1 MFKKSKKFRP
11 LQLKL
16 TVLIYLISVIPT
28 FFVMRLI
35 LDTTDNFFVEEQK
48 IEYMQEVNIVA
59 NNVEQERYLTDEYR
73 AKYLNQYV
81 LNRSS
86 DSQYRLIIVDK
97 NGNVLSDSSQLAN
110 NKMYISKEII
120 AALNGETYLNY
131 YKEQRAIYVATPI
144 NNSESSELLGVVLIV
159 GSVEKTSEL
168 SSRIIDNVNIS
179 ILILYGIILLGAY
192 FIIKATL
199 MPLQKIMD
207 VIEKM
212 SRGKF
217 EERIEV
223 KQSSDFYEISY
234 AINEMA
240 TQIEMIENSRDQF
253 VSNVSH
259 ELKTPL
265 SSIKVLSDSLLIQE
279 DVPKEMYVE
288 FLEDIVS
295 ETDRLTNIVN
305 DLLTLVKIDQSN
317 VVLNIESTP
326 IGDLVQKIIKRI
338 RYIATGKNIE
348 IDFKME
354 EDFEIEVDQIKID
367 LAIANL
373 IDNAVKY
380 TNENGKVT
388 VEIVK
393 DNAYAYIKVEDTGNG
408 IEKEE
413 LANIF
418 KRFYRIDKTR
428 DRETGGFGLGLS
440 ITYSITLLHN
450 GDIKVTSELG
460 VGSKFII
467 MLPLKYNKEIQ

>member
-1 MFKKSKKFRP
+1 MFKRIEP
-11 LQLKL
+11 LHFKL
-16 TVLIYLISVIPT
+16 LILVCLISIIPT
-28 FFVMRLI
+28 FIVALMI
-35 LDTTDNFFVEEQK
+35 LDTTENFFIEQQK
-48 IEYMQEVNIVA
+48 VEYMQEVNIIA
-59 NNVEQERYLTDEYR
+59 NNIVQEKYLTDENR

-86 DSQYRLIIVDK
+86 DYQYRLIIIDSKGV
-97 NGNVLSDSSQLAN
+97 VISDSSELAN
-110 NKMYISKEII
+110 DKIYISKEVIS
-120 AALNGETYLNY
+120 ALNGETYINY
-131 YKEQRAIYVATPI
+131 YKDQNAIYVSTPI
-144 NNSESSELLGVVLIV
+144 NNGKSSELLGVVLIV
-159 GSVEKTSEL
+159 GSVEKTSQL
-168 SSRIIDNVNIS
+168 SLQIKDNINVSIVVMYVC
-179 ILILYGIILLGAY
+179 ILIFSYALL
-192 FIIKATL
+192 KAL
-199 MPLQKIMD
+199 LSPLQKIMC

-212 SRGKF
+212 SKGKF
-217 EERIEV
+217 ENRIEI
-223 KQSSDFYEISY
+223 KPSNDFYQLAE

-240 TQIEMIENSRDQF
+240 TQIETIEKSRDQF

-317 VVLNIESTP
+317 AVLNIDNIL

-338 RYIATGKNIE
+338 RYIASGKNIE
-348 IDFKME
+348 IYFKME
-354 EDFEIEVDQIKID
+354 EDFTVEVDPIKID
-367 LAIANL
+367 LAITNL

-388 VEIVK
+388 VEIMS
-393 DNAYAYIKVEDTGNG
+393 DNMYVYIKVEDTGNG

-413 LANIF
+413 LSNIF

-440 ITYSITLLHN
+440 ITYSILLLHN
-450 GDIKVTSELG
+450 GDVKVTSELG
-460 VGSKFII
+460 VGSKFIVMI
-467 MLPLKYNKEIQ
+467 PLKYNKEIL